1 MKLAILGGG
10 GVRMPAFVRA
20 VLTSGANP
28 FDEISLFE
36 PDPSRRQTTARL
48 AVELAGVLGH
58 PGVVSVTADHEE
70 AFTDAAFVFSAIRVG
85 GDQGRVIDEE
95 VALRRGLVGQ
105 ETTGPGGAA
114 MALRTIPVVLSY
126 SQSLARC
133 SPGATFINF
142 TNPAGIITQ
151 ALSLHGATR
160 AVGVCDTPGGTLER
174 LGAFLGAPAHTVSY
188 LYSGL
193 NHLGWIS
200 SFCVDGAERMP
211 ELLRRYE
218 ELCQFDHR
226 FAAFDADVV
235 RRVGAVPTEYVFYYY
250 DPRRYVE
257 GVARAGTSRGQDVLR
272 LNEELMAG
280 IGRSFEKGDVQD
292 AWDTYS
298 LLMGVRRDTYM
309 RTDTEGANDQAAARH
324 RRRAQG
330 SVPIDKAEI
339 GGYEGVALRVIAG
352 LTAKAPARVIVNTRN
367 GSAVSFL
374 DGDDVVEVPSF
385 VDGGGLRPLAAGEL
399 PRSARGLVTQMKEY
413 ERTLVEAAVTGD
425 AGLAELAFSL
435 NPLVPGISVA
445 RDLVA
450 EYRERHGEHLAYLH

>member
-1 MKLAILGGG
+1 MKLAVLGGG

-20 VLTSGANP
+20 LLSGGANI

-36 PDPSRRQTTARL
+36 PGPFRRQTTARL
-48 AVELAGVLGH
+48 AVEVATALGH
-58 PGVVSVTADHEE
+58 AGVVSVTADHEE

-95 VALRRGLVGQ
+95 VALKRGLVGQ

-126 SQSLARC
+126 CESLARC
-133 SPGATFINF
+133 SPHAVFINF
-142 TNPAGIITQ
+142 TNPAGMITQ
-151 ALSLHGATR
+151 ALSLHGVTR
-160 AVGVCDTPGGTLER
+160 AVGVCDTPGGALER
-174 LGAFLGAPAHTVSY
+174 LGAFLGARPDTQSF

-200 SFCVDGAERMP
+200 SFCVEGTERIP
-211 ELLRRYE
+211 ELTRRYE
-218 ELCQFDHR
+218 ELQRFDHR

-235 RRVGAVPTEYVFYYY
+235 RRVGAIPTEYVYYYY
-250 DPRRYVE
+250 DPQRYVD
-257 GVARAGTSRGQDVLR
+257 GVARAGSTRGQDVLR
-272 LNEELMAG
+272 LNEELLAG
-280 IGRSFEKGDVQD
+280 IGRSFEKGDVED
-292 AWDTYS
+292 AWSTYS
-298 LLMGVRRDTYM
+298 LLMGVRHDTYM
-309 RTDTEGANDQAAARH
+309 RTDTEGDNHQALARS
-324 RRRAQG
+324 RRAADG
-330 SVPIDKAEI
+330 PTPLGEANM

-352 LTAKAPARVIVNTRN
+352 LTSRAPAEVIVNTRN
-367 GSAVSFL
+367 GSAVPFL
-374 DGDDVVEVPSF
+374 EADDVVEVPTF

-425 AGLAELAFSL
+425 AGLAEFALSL

-445 RDLVA
+445 RDLLS
-450 EYRERHGEHLAYLH
+450 EYRERHGKHLAYLH